1 MTGEARSTTS
11 VPRAPTRGP
20 SAGDGETVV
29 SDEPT
34 PPGGRDPDRDGGERA
49 GPDRDD
55 GRPTLLRW
63 LTENR
68 ADTRLP
74 GRPHGRRYLAPFAD
88 VWDELLALIDERAR
102 WTLEH
107 ADETRGLMAAT
118 CRSRVFGFV
127 DDLTVWV
134 RLDAD
139 GLTEVALR
147 SRSRSGKGDFGVNR
161 RRIEGILERLDGKFE
176 RV

>member
-1 MTGEARSTTS
+1 MTREPRSTVA
-11 VPRAPTRGP
+11 VPDAPSRGP
-20 SAGDGETVV
+20 AAGDREPAV
-29 SDEPT
+29 SDDRT
-34 PPGGRDPDRDGGERA
+34 PPGGRPPDPDGGGSA
-49 GPDRDD
+49 GSDPDD

-74 GRPHGRRYLAPFAD
+74 GPPHGRRYLAPFAD
-88 VWDELLALIDERAR
+88 VWDELLEMIDEHPR
-102 WTLEH
+102 WNLEH

-118 CRSRVFGFV
+118 CRSRFFGFV

-139 GLTEVALR
+139 GLTEIALR
-147 SRSRSGKGDFGVNR
+147 SRSRTGKGDFGVNR
-161 RRIEGILERLDGKFE
+161 RRIERILERLDGAFE